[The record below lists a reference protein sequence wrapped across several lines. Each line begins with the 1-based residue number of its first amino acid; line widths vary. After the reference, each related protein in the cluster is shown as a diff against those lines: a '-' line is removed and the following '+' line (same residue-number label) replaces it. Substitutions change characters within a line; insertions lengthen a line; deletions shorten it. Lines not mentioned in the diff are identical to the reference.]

1 MNGVSTM
8 SDKHNGVVRGA
19 IAMLHGLLVRG
30 SRINFCRERF
40 RTATGLLGAQ
50 F

>member
-19 IAMLHGLLVRG
+19 ALAMFRGPSVRG

-40 RTATGLLGAQ
+40 RTAMGLLGA
-50 F
+50 